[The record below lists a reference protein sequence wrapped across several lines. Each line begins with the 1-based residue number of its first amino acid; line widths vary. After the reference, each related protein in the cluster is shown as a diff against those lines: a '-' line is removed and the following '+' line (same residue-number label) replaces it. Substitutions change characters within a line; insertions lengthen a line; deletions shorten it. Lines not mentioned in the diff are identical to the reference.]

1 MSEKNPSVSP
11 TCVKV
16 RADEKAA
23 VGMLDLRR
31 QEEFS
36 VMRPS
41 QLKQEGSILHNIKMR
56 EKKSGKV
63 RFIFN
68 IILHIIKDK
77 AKYSNVTL
85 FLRN

>member
-1 MSEKNPSVSP
+1 MVSPPPWTHSILRPSRLAAGKNPRVSP

-63 RFIFN
+63 RFMKIS
-68 IILHIIKDK
+68 IK
-77 AKYSNVTL
+77 
-85 FLRN
+85 